1 VESLECEV
9 LVIGGRIAGSTLAA
23 LLGEAHH
30 DVVVADRARF
40 PSPTLSTHFFRG
52 AGGVAVLRRLG
63 VLEEV
68 LALGAPELA
77 CQYDYVDGEES
88 FRLGPPQDP
97 GEAGFCLSV
106 RREPLDDIILRRAD
120 REPSV
125 RVLQG
130 TRLVGL
136 TWSGGRVVG
145 AVLARDRET
154 IKVRSRFTVGADGR
168 HSRVATAAG
177 AGLELADRPTRALYY
192 QYVRTFSSPAPGPGP
207 EFSLRG
213 DEMAYVFPG
222 DGGVTCVAI
231 SVNLETF
238 GQIRRSLVSAFPRV
252 IAAHRGLAERF
263 SHAEPV
269 SRVLG
274 CGPEVYYVRQ
284 PGGAGWSMAG
294 DASIHQDPWTGVGID
309 FASTHATF
317 LAEALLEVI
326 DGQQP
331 EAEALADYRARR
343 NEHGLAIYRETTEL
357 AKDLR
362 AIPSE

>member
-1 VESLECEV
+1 VEPLECEV
-9 LVIGGRIAGSTLAA
+9 LVIGSRIAGSTLAA
-23 LLGEAHH
+23 LLAEAHR
-30 DVVVADRARF
+30 DVVLADRARF

-77 CQYDYVDGEES
+77 CQYDYLDGEES

-106 RREPLDDIILRRAD
+106 RREPLDDILLRRAG
-120 REPSV
+120 REPAV

-130 TRLVGL
+130 TRLVEL
-136 TWSGGRVVG
+136 THGDRRVVG
-145 AVLARDRET
+145 AVLARGREM
-154 IKVRSRFTVGADGR
+154 IKVRSRFIIGADGR

-177 AGLELADRPTRALYY
+177 AGFERSDKPARALYY
-192 QYVRTFSSPAPGPGP
+192 QYVRGFPSPGPGPGP
-207 EFSLRG
+207 EFSFRG
-213 DEMAYVFPG
+213 DQIAYVFPS
-222 DGGVTCVAI
+222 DDGVTCVAV
-231 SVNLETF
+231 SVNLAAF
-238 GQIRRSLVSAFPRV
+238 QQIRRSLASAFPRV
-252 IAAHRGLAERF
+252 IAAHGGLAGRF
-263 SHAEPV
+263 SQAEPV

-274 CGPEVYYVRQ
+274 CGPEPSYVRQ
-284 PGGAGWSMAG
+284 PFGAGWALVG

-326 DGQQP
+326 DGHRP
-331 EAEALADYRARR
+331 EAKSLADYRTRR
-343 NEHGLAIYRETTEL
+343 NEHGMAIYEETTEL

-362 AIPSE
+362 TTPSE